1 VVTARND
8 FGLLHL
14 EDDFVLSET
23 IDTICLPKSPNT
35 GKEFLDDCYAAG
47 WGKDSNGNH
56 LYTLYSLSVPGGYIY
71 PHCIIRKSRPRY
83 PYKRKVSLL
92 VFIKK
97 ASLSVQIKM

>member
-1 VVTARND
+1 MVTARND

-56 LYTLYSLSVPGGYIY
+56 LYTLYSLSVPGGILI
-71 PHCIIRKSRPRY
+71 HT
-83 PYKRKVSLL
+83 V
-92 VFIKK
+92 
-97 ASLSVQIKM
+97 LSVKVGLVIRTRGRWSR